1 MVQTQETKRA
11 DPGAQESRTFNLDEV
26 DAVDVVRFGGESYDL
41 ARADGLS
48 LRKQA
53 RLLKCRRRFAV
64 LAKIDEPTEDDEHEY
79 RKLNREV
86 AAIALPDAAE
96 DAIAKLDDGKLER
109 LVIHFFVRTAQ
120 RSEMVQVARDLA
132 EISDVISPP
141 FSTSTAATPSD
152 GST

>member
-1 MVQTQETKRA
+1 MVQEKTRRA
-11 DPGAQESRTFNLDEV
+11 DSQESRTFNLDEV
-26 DAVDVVRFGGESYDL
+26 DAIDVVRFGGESYDL
-41 ARADGLS
+41 ARGDGLS
-48 LRKQA
+48 LRRQA

-64 LAKIDEPTEDDEHEY
+64 LSKIEEPTEDDEREY

-86 AAIALPDAAE
+86 AAIALPDAPE
-96 DAIAKLDDGKLER
+96 EAIAKLEDAKLER

-132 EISDVISPP
+132 AISDVISPVS
-141 FSTSTAATPSD
+141 STSTAATPSA